1 MFNFDFL
8 ANLSEGWARFLVILA
23 YIIPL
28 IFALTLSRKYI
39 YEGAED
45 QKLWRNLK
53 IWVFVIVAVMV
64 AVYLYF

>member
-1 MFNFDFL
+1 MLNFDFL
-8 ANLSEGWARFLVILA
+8 ANLSEGWARFLVIMA

-28 IFALTLSRKYI
+28 IFALTLPRKYI

-53 IWVFVIVAVMV
+53 LWVFVIVAVMV
-64 AVYLYF
+64 VVYLYF

>member
-1 MFNFDFL
+1 MLNFDFL
-8 ANLSEGWARFLVILA
+8 ANLSEGWARFLVIMA

-28 IFALTLSRKYI
+28 IFAFTLPRKYI

-53 IWVFVIVAVMV
+53 LWVFVIVAVMV